1 MDVLLIGSRGR
12 EHALAIALKK
22 DERVNNIFCI
32 PGNGGLAGIA
42 TCIKM
47 DIFDFDGIVEFLD
60 ANPTIG
66 LTIVSPDELLAM
78 GLTDLLN
85 SKGHRAFGCSA
96 KAAKVE
102 SSKEFSG
109 KLCEKYGIPA
119 PKFRI
124 FDDYTRAKK
133 YLKTQEFPLVV
144 KTDGRTGGKGIV
156 FCRNMRE
163 AENATYD
170 IMVAK
175 LFGSSGDKIDVEE
188 FVKGDIVTVMAFSDG
203 KTVVPLPAVEN
214 YRRVYDGNLGM
225 STAGMGAS
233 MPALAYTPEVKQA
246 VYEKIII
253 PTIEALRKEGSEYKG
268 VIGFS
273 VIIGENGSVKVV
285 DFVSRFCD
293 VEGQVIIP
301 LIETPILD
309 IINAVIDGKLDEV
322 DVKVKECSGVCVVA
336 TSGGYPLE
344 YAKNMKITISD
355 NVDEDVSL
363 FHSGTKIADGELR
376 TSGGRVIGVASFGET
391 KEECAAKV
399 YANIGKITFD
409 GMHYRKDIAK
419 N

>member
-12 EHALAIALKK
+12 EHALAIELKK
-22 DERVNNIFCI
+22 DERINNIFCI

-60 ANPTIG
+60 ANPAIG
-66 LTIVSPDELLAM
+66 LTIVSPDELLAL

-96 KAAKVE
+96 KAARVE
-102 SSKEFSG
+102 SSKEFAG

-124 FDDYTRAKK
+124 FDEYTRAKK

-144 KTDGRTGGKGIV
+144 KTDGRTGGKGVV
-156 FCRNMRE
+156 FCHNMRE

-175 LFGSSGDKIDVEE
+175 LFGASGDKIDVEE

-203 KTVVPLPAVEN
+203 KTVAPLPAVEN

-233 MPALAYTPEVKQA
+233 LPASAYTEEVKKA
-246 VYEKIII
+246 VFEKIIM
-253 PTIEALRKEGSEYKG
+253 PTINALREEGSEYKG
-268 VIGFS
+268 VIGFNI
-273 VIIGENGSVKVV
+273 IIGENGTVKVV
-285 DFVSRFCD
+285 DFVSRMCD

-301 LIETPILD
+301 LIETSILD
-309 IINAVIDGKLDEV
+309 IINAVIDGKLDEIE
-322 DVKVKECSGVCVVA
+322 VKVKESSGVCVVA

-344 YAKNMKITISD
+344 YAKNMKITIAD
-355 NVDEDVSL
+355 GVDESVFI

-376 TSGGRVIGVASFGET
+376 TSGGRVISVASFGET
-391 KEECAAKV
+391 KEKCAANV
-399 YANIGKITFD
+399 YSNIGKITFD
-409 GMHYRKDIAK
+409 GMHYRKDIAE